1 MTLAPRKPFSAGLPP
16 GRARL
21 LPPATVVAGS
31 LVTAWPAI
39 GHGPALPPF
48 GLLMLLAW
56 RLLAP
61 DSLRIWAPAVLG
73 FVDDL
78 VSGQP
83 MGSAVLLWTLAG
95 LAMEFAGR
103 RTILVSF
110 RDDWWRAAATI
121 AGVLALGR
129 LIAAPIGA
137 HVDAMLSAQILAS
150 ILLFPAAARLCG
162 WIDHRRWPA

>member
-31 LVTAWPAI
+31 LVTAWPAVS
-39 GHGPALPPF
+39 HVPVLPPF

-61 DSLRIWAPAVLG
+61 GSLRLWAPAVLG

-83 MGSAVLLWTLAG
+83 LGSAVLLWTLAG
-95 LAMEFAGR
+95 LAMDYAGQRTMFA
-103 RTILVSF
+103 SF
-110 RDDWWRAAATI
+110 RDDWWRGAAAI

-137 HVDAMLSAQILAS
+137 HVDVMLSAQIAAS
-150 ILLFPAAARLCG
+150 ILLFPAAAWLCG